1 MILQLSHCK
10 INPRGKAARL
20 WTSGSI
26 LLLRSIVIIHCD
38 PSESPQADSMPV
50 ILQNRQHPDTVPA
63 LPAVTSFFVE
73 KIHGSV
79 IQLQIR
85 STVSRIILSWIIHT
99 GSMQQRMM
107 RHPDFASPATA
118 VAAAGMSMFM
128 SFVAAAL
135 CFRVEIK
142 FACQQFFHRSICTA

>member
-26 LLLRSIVIIHCD
+26 LLLRNIVIIHCD

-85 STVSRIILSWIIHT
+85 STISRIILSWVIHT

-107 RHPDFASPATA
+107 HRPDFASPATA
-118 VAAAGMSMFM
+118 VTATGMSMFM

-142 FACQQFFHRSICTA
+142 SACQQFFHRIIRTA

>member
-20 WTSGSI
+20 WPSGSI

-38 PSESPQADSMPV
+38 PSESPQADGMPV
-50 ILQNRQHPDTVPA
+50 IRKTGSTRILSRHC
-63 LPAVTSFFVE
+63 LLSHHFFVD

-85 STVSRIILSWIIHT
+85 STVSRIILSRVIHT

-107 RHPDFASPATA
+107 RHPDFESPATA
-118 VAAAGMSMFM
+118 VTAAGMSMFM

-142 FACQQFFHRSICTA
+142 FACQQFFHRSIRNA